1 MRRIAAT
8 RISLRGSLRSSGL
21 CVSGVVG
28 SDTSASRK
36 REYSCRSMRRLF
48 LAAVVLLGG
57 CPSTPPPACT
67 TTAIDTTCS
76 PQYLPTFDNVFENTL
91 KMDCGSGRNSCHSA
105 NGDGDMSL
113 ADPDSA
119 YNSLLAGH
127 VVPGDPTCSELIVRT
142 HDLGTDYQM
151 PPGGAISAAERCAL
165 VQWVAAGA
173 VR

>member
-1 MRRIAAT
+1 MRWL
-8 RISLRGSLRSSGL
+8 S
-21 CVSGVVG
+21 
-28 SDTSASRK
+28 
-36 REYSCRSMRRLF
+36 F
-48 LAAVVLLGG
+48 AAVVLLGG
-57 CPSTPPPACT
+57 CPSDPPPTCT
-67 TTAIDTTCS
+67 TTVIDVSCS

-91 KMDCGSGRNSCHSA
+91 KMECGSGRNSCHSA

-119 YNSLLAGH
+119 YNSLLDGR

-151 PPGGAISAAERCAL
+151 PPGGALSAAERCAL

-173 VR
+173 AR